1 ATERL
6 DHVLRLAGAGSEDHG
21 GVTVV
26 RLARTDLL
34 AFFLHFDFAFLV
46 RPDADDLAAFERQNG
61 DRHVAA
67 VGSEHARHAHFLCDD
82 SGAHQPLPSLISTA
96 TPAERSSFMR
106 ASTVCGVGS
115 TMSRTRLWV
124 RISNCSRAFLST
136 WGGRWTGSFPVRVGS
151 GAGPR
156 TWAPVRLAVE
166 TISRAGMSGAR

>member
-1 ATERL
+1 
-6 DHVLRLAGAGSEDHG
+6 
-21 GVTVV
+21 
-26 RLARTDLL
+26 
-34 AFFLHFDFAFLV
+34 
-46 RPDADDLAAFERQNG
+46 DDLAAFERQNG

-124 RISNCSRAFLST
+124 RISNCSRDFLST
-136 WGGRWTGSFPVRVGS
+136 WGERLTVNFSMRVGS
-151 GAGPR
+151 GTGPR

-166 TISRAGMSGAR
+166 TISRADMSSARWSKALSLIRIFCCAIGPPKQRESSQTRDTSPAGRRTR